1 MVQTK
6 VSLTLMLLV
15 LIAAPCFAKRARAGT
30 PAWTKRLG
38 HRMLQIE
45 AADPGRLGLY
55 VKDLSNGEE
64 FSFRAKEYWY
74 IASGVKLPIAVE
86 VLRQAEQGN
95 LSLSEKLNLE
105 SSDYVDGAGLMN
117 HLPPG
122 SRVSV
127 ETLMREMLIHSDN
140 TASDLL
146 IRRVGL
152 GRINDLV
159 TSRWPGGFGRI
170 TTLLDVRRNA
180 LAGLHPATARLNNLD
195 FLNFKSA
202 KDDDARMRLLLRV
215 LNLNRSDL
223 RVRTLDGSYSAYY
236 SKRLNSAKLTAYARL
251 LEDLVEGRVL
261 GPERTKYLL
270 NTLAKVETGQN
281 RVKAGL
287 PAGFIFAH
295 KTGTQRGRI
304 CDFGIIWNRRNP
316 SIQRVVVAACTRDF
330 SSKRRAEN
338 ALRRIGEAVSQSG
351 LFRRES

>member
-1 MVQTK
+1 
-6 VSLTLMLLV
+6 
-15 LIAAPCFAKRARAGT
+15 
-30 PAWTKRLG
+30 
-38 HRMLQIE
+38 
-45 AADPGRLGLY
+45 
-55 VKDLSNGEE
+55 
-64 FSFRAKEYWY
+64 
-74 IASGVKLPIAVE
+74 
-86 VLRQAEQGN
+86 
-95 LSLSEKLNLE
+95 
-105 SSDYVDGAGLMN
+105 
-117 HLPPG
+117 
-122 SRVSV
+122 
-127 ETLMREMLIHSDN
+127 
-140 TASDLL
+140 
-146 IRRVGL
+146 
-152 GRINDLV
+152 
-159 TSRWPGGFGRI
+159 
-170 TTLLDVRRNA
+170 
-180 LAGLHPATARLNNLD
+180 
-195 FLNFKSA
+195 
-202 KDDDARMRLLLRV
+202 
-215 LNLNRSDL
+215 LNRSDL